1 MLSSMDSGP
10 VQDEAFFSQTGALTG
25 VLRINIDL
33 GGAGVG
39 HVSSFLS
46 RGFFF
51 ADTGIEVIFRQRSGS
66 LWAGQVGGNFPI
78 VWLAPGGGNLSC
90 VPLAMKGLPET

>member
-1 MLSSMDSGP
+1 MLIFVAFDGAP
-10 VQDEAFFSQTGALTG
+10 VCEIKAERGAQQHCARGLRGGSHTQRPTG
-25 VLRINIDL
+25 VYRL
-33 GGAGVG
+33 
-39 HVSSFLS
+39 
-46 RGFFF
+46 FFF

>member
-1 MLSSMDSGP
+1 MLIFVACDGAPVCEIKAERGAQQHCARGLRGGLIHKGP
-10 VQDEAFFSQTGALTG
+10 REC
-25 VLRINIDL
+25 I
-33 GGAGVG
+33 
-39 HVSSFLS
+39 
-46 RGFFF
+46 GFFF